1 LTWTVAALILV
12 IKQARRRTPE
22 DRMAQKLYRIKE
34 AADAGES
41 RTPPCL
47 AGLIGPAR
55 RISDREWIINVPRWF
70 GSLRGLWGRFYLK
83 PEWLEPVT
91 EYGERPF

>member
-1 LTWTVAALILV
+1 
-12 IKQARRRTPE
+12 
-22 DRMAQKLYRIKE
+22 MAQKLYRITDV
-34 AADAGES
+34 ADAGIGQFACGAC
-41 RTPPCL
+41 RL

-55 RISDREWIINVPRWF
+55 RISDTEWIINVPRWF